1 MPVLTDSIVA
11 ALINKSSILMHLE
24 KSKQSEIAA
33 QYQ

>member
-1 MPVLTDSIVA
+1 MPVWTDSIVA

-24 KSKQSEIAA
+24 KSKQSETSA

>member
-11 ALINKSSILMHLE
+11 ALINKSSILMQLE
-24 KSKQSEIAA
+24 KSKQSEISA

>member
-11 ALINKSSILMHLE
+11 ALIIKNSILMQLE
-24 KSKQSEIAA
+24 KSKQSEISA